1 LQTFQE
7 ASFSTATGFLNIYP
21 SVRKSTEDN
30 FRVADD
36 PEVYA
41 PEMRLIGA
49 GRIHKDYC
57 WSWLA

>member
-1 LQTFQE
+1 LLVV
-7 ASFSTATGFLNIYP
+7 SGFLNIYP